1 MLRMA
6 EPPYL
11 ATSDDRHEWSYGQHK
26 HREALGG
33 VRGIVDQSTPKCVD
47 PNLQE
52 VQAYTRRFREDQRRA
67 EIGRE
72 NLKMVN
78 RLQSISKNNQHS
90 DPRAPPPAKPP
101 PTMPGSPGAIAQGP
115 SVTTNIKGE
124 KLRSLH
130 GPGRQVAQRQI
141 NQDNAALVRR
151 ILSVKTTFDAKGEK
165 RDFQRHQ
172 SASYLLQ
179 RLPGEKRKPKHPRS
193 LPPMRPM
200 RSASELSLP
209 ARGLDMLFLPGDL
222 TRACSSSALTN
233 AATAPLP
240 AVQDGEA
247 SFSVAPKGQG
257 GTAAWPQQTDEETE
271 RRRWLAERDQTGETT
286 ANLEGTSDMESSIK
300 PSASVSSMSQ
310 PKASKQLT
318 GMSSVDS
325 EVQYAEDWDEYSM
338 ASTGSATGT
347 RSRSFLGGDATGRSG
362 TLGPNDSNASFSMSR
377 TGGGSRR

>member
-1 MLRMA
+1 MA

-26 HREALGG
+26 HREAVGAM
-33 VRGIVDQSTPKCVD
+33 RGMVDQSTPKCVD
-47 PNLQE
+47 PQLQE

-90 DPRAPPPAKPP
+90 DPRAPPPARPP
-101 PTMPGSPGAIAQGP
+101 PALPGSPGAIANGP
-115 SVTTNIKGE
+115 AVTTNIKGE
-124 KLRSLH
+124 KLRSLNA
-130 GPGRQVAQRQI
+130 PGRQVVQRQI

-151 ILSVKTTFDAKGEK
+151 ILSIKTTFDIKKEK
-165 RDFQRHQ
+165 HDFQRHQ

-193 LPPMRPM
+193 LPPVRPL
-200 RSASELSLP
+200 RSTSELSLP
-209 ARGLDMLFLPGDL
+209 ARGLDSLFLPGDL
-222 TRACSSSALTN
+222 TRAVSSSALTH

-240 AVQDGEA
+240 AVQDGETSPAKGDAA
-247 SFSVAPKGQG
+247 S
-257 GTAAWPQQTDEETE
+257 WPQPKDEETE
-271 RRRWLAERDQTGETT
+271 RRRWLSERDQTAETT
-286 ANLEGTSDMESSIK
+286 GNIEGTSDMESSLK
-300 PSASVSSMSQ
+300 PSASESSVSQSKS
-310 PKASKQLT
+310 SKQLT

-325 EVQYAEDWDEYSM
+325 ELQYAEDWDDYSM

-347 RSRSFLGGDATGRSG
+347 RSRGFLGGDATGRSG
-362 TLGPNDSNASFSMSR
+362 TNDSNASFAMSR
-377 TGGGSRR
+377 GPPPS